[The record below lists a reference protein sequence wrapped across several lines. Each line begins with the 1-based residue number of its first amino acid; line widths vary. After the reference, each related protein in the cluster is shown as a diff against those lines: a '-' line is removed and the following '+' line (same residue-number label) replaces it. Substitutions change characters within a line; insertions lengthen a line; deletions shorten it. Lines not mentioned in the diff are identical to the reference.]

1 MLFNSTTFFV
11 FLVIIFVVFWKTFKT
26 SQRLGNLVLLA
37 GSYVFYGWWDWRFL
51 VLIVISSAAD
61 FYIGGKIYGTNDK
74 RIRKLLLLTSLL
86 LNLGMLFFFKYF
98 NFFIDSFKVLFSPFA
113 ETGQWSTLNI
123 ILPVG
128 ISFYTFQT
136 LSYTIDIYKRKIS
149 PTKSALTFFTFV
161 AFFPQ
166 LVAGPIERA
175 SNLIPQFETKRS
187 FSFSQ
192 GSSGLKLILW
202 GLFKKMVIA
211 DQLAEIINAV
221 YSSPENFNGSGI
233 VLATFLFGFQIYCDF
248 SGYSDIAIGTARLFG
263 IELMTNFRTPY
274 FSTSSRE
281 FWHRW
286 HISLS
291 TWFRDYLYIPLGG
304 NRGGIQK
311 WIRNIII
318 TFTISGMWHGAS
330 FTFLIWGFLHGLF
343 LVAEH
348 FISPVFKTNSK
359 LRNLAGFAITFIMVN
374 LAWLFFRAENW
385 NHLTV
390 LFDNIFSSETTSF
403 NSFSE
408 LISSSSQLTAPG
420 RMLLFMFP
428 IFILVEILLGKR
440 EFNDLLINSPKYIRW
455 GFYYAIILSI
465 LFFGVL
471 NSAPQF
477 IYFQF

>member
-1 MLFNSTTFFV
+1 V
-11 FLVIIFVVFWKTFKT
+11 
-26 SQRLGNLVLLA
+26 
-37 GSYVFYGWWDWRFL
+37 
-51 VLIVISSAAD
+51 
-61 FYIGGKIYGTNDK
+61 
-74 RIRKLLLLTSLL
+74 
-86 LNLGMLFFFKYF
+86 
-98 NFFIDSFKVLFSPFA
+98 
-113 ETGQWSTLNI
+113 
-123 ILPVG
+123 
-128 ISFYTFQT
+128 
-136 LSYTIDIYKRKIS
+136 
-149 PTKSALTFFTFV
+149 LTFFTFV

-175 SNLIPQFETKRS
+175 GNLIPQFETKRS

-202 GLFKKMVIA
+202 GLLKKMVIA
-211 DQLAEIINAV
+211 DQLAVIVNEV
-221 YSSPENFNGSGI
+221 YLSPENFNGWGI
-233 VLATFLFGFQIYCDF
+233 ILSTFLFGFQIYCDF

-274 FSTSSRE
+274 FSNSFRE

-304 NRGGIQK
+304 NRSGLQK

-318 TFTISGMWHGAS
+318 TFTISGLWHGAS
-330 FTFLIWGFLHGLF
+330 FTFLIWGFIHGIF

-348 FISPVFKTNSK
+348 FISPVINIKSK
-359 LRNLAGFAITFIMVN
+359 LKNFAGFVVTFTFTN

-385 NHLTV
+385 NHFTILFENIISPKTV
-390 LFDNIFSSETTSF
+390 SF
-403 NSFSE
+403 NSF
-408 LISSSSQLTAPG
+408 LNLLFDSSHLTGPA
-420 RMLLFMFP
+420 RMLAFVFP
-428 IFILVEILLGKR
+428 VFIFTEILLGKN
-440 EFNDLLINSPKYIRW
+440 EFSNFLRNSPKYYRW
-455 GFYYAIILSI
+455 VFYYVIILAI

>member
-11 FLVIIFVVFWKTFKT
+11 FLVIIFVVFWKTFNY
-26 SQRLGNLVLLA
+26 SQRLGNFVLLA
-37 GSYVFYGWWDWRFL
+37 GSYIFYGWWDWRFL
-51 VLIVISSAAD
+51 ILIIVSSAAD
-61 FYIGGKIYGTNDK
+61 FFIGGKIHRTNNTQT
-74 RIRKLLLLTSLL
+74 RKTLLITSLL
-86 LNLGMLFFFKYF
+86 LNLGMLLFFKYF
-98 NFFIDSFKVLFSPFA
+98 NFFIDSFKELLSPIT

-136 LSYTIDIYKRKIS
+136 LSYTIDIYKGKIT

-175 SNLIPQFETKRS
+175 GNLIPQFETKRN

-192 GSSGLKLILW
+192 GTSGLKLILW

-211 DQLAEIINAV
+211 DQLAEIVNAV
-221 YSSPENFNGSGI
+221 YSSPANFNAWGI

-274 FSTSSRE
+274 FSTSFRE

-304 NRGGIQK
+304 NRGKILK
-311 WIRNIII
+311 WARNIII
-318 TFTISGMWHGAS
+318 TFTISGLWHGAS
-330 FTFLIWGFLHGLF
+330 FTFVIWGFLHGIYLI
-343 LVAEH
+343 AEH
-348 FISPVFKTNSK
+348 YISPVFRMNVKFK
-359 LRNLAGFAITFIMVN
+359 NLAGFVITFLVVN
-374 LAWLFFRAENW
+374 FTWLFFRAENW
-385 NHLTV
+385 NHFTIL
-390 LFDNIFSSETTSF
+390 LHNIFYPETTGFDSF
-403 NSFSE
+403 VALIVNSSH
-408 LISSSSQLTAPG
+408 LTAPG
-420 RMLLFMFP
+420 RMLLFVFP
-428 IFILVEILLGKR
+428 TFILIEILLGKR
-440 EFNDLLINSPKYIRW
+440 EFNHLLNNSSKYIRW
-455 GFYYAIILSI
+455 SFYYLILLVI

>member
-11 FLVIIFVVFWKTFKT
+11 FLVIIFVVFWKTIKY
-26 SQRLGNLVLLA
+26 SQRFGNLVLLT
-37 GSYVFYGWWDWRFL
+37 GSYIFYGWWDWRFL
-51 VLIVISSAAD
+51 ILIIISSAID
-61 FYIGGKIYGTNDK
+61 FFIGGKIYKSNDGK
-74 RIRKLLLLTSLL
+74 IRKLLLVTSIL

-113 ETGQWSTLNI
+113 DTGQWSTLNI

-136 LSYTIDIYKRKIS
+136 LSYTIDIYKRKIK

-175 SNLIPQFETKRS
+175 SNLIPQFDTKRK
-187 FSFSQ
+187 FSFALD
-192 GSSGLKLILW
+192 SSGLKLILW

-211 DQLAEIINAV
+211 DQLAVIVNAV
-221 YSSPENFNGSGI
+221 YSAPDNFNGWGI
-233 VLATFLFGFQIYCDF
+233 IFATFLFGFQIYCDF

-263 IELMTNFRTPY
+263 IELMTNFQTPY
-274 FSTSSRE
+274 FSTSFRE

-291 TWFRDYLYIPLGG
+291 TWFRDYLYIPMGG
-304 NRGGIQK
+304 NRDKIQK
-311 WIRNIII
+311 WVRNIIV
-318 TFTISGMWHGAS
+318 TFTVSGLWHGAS
-330 FTFLIWGFLHGLF
+330 FTFLIWGFLHGFF

-348 FISPVFKTNSK
+348 FVSPVFRINHK
-359 LRNLAGFAITFIMVN
+359 LKNIIGFVITFLVVN
-374 LAWLFFRAENW
+374 VAWLFFRAENW

-390 LFDNIFSSETTSF
+390 LVDNIFSPKTLGFDSF
-403 NSFSE
+403 LA
-408 LISSSSQLTAPG
+408 LIARSSVLTAPG
-420 RMLLFMFP
+420 RMLLYIFP
-428 IFILVEILLGKR
+428 VFILIEIFLGKK
-440 EFNDLLINSPKYIRW
+440 EFNQLLSRSPKYIRW
-455 GFYYAIILSI
+455 GFYYIILFSI
-465 LFFGVL
+465 LIFGVL

>member
-1 MLFNSTTFFV
+1 MLFNSIPFFV
-11 FLVIIFVVFWKTFKT
+11 FLVIIFVVFWKTFKY
-26 SQRLGNLVLLA
+26 SQRLGNLVLLT
-37 GSYVFYGWWDWRFL
+37 GSYIFYGWWDWRFL
-51 VLIVISSAAD
+51 ILIIISSVTD
-61 FYIGGKIYGTNDK
+61 FFIGGKIYATNDK
-74 RIRKLLLLTSLL
+74 RKRKLFLVTSLF

-98 NFFIDSFKVLFSPFA
+98 NFFIDSFKVLFFPFTD
-113 ETGQWSTLNI
+113 TGQWSTLNI

-136 LSYTIDIYKRKIS
+136 LSYTIDIYKRKIE

-175 SNLIPQFETKRS
+175 SNLIPQFETKRN

-192 GSSGLKLILW
+192 GTSGLKLILW

-211 DQLAEIINAV
+211 DQLAEIVNTV
-221 YSSPENFNGSGI
+221 YSSPENFNGWGI
-233 VLATFLFGFQIYCDF
+233 ILATFLFGFQIYCDF

-274 FSTSSRE
+274 FSSSFRE

-304 NRGGIQK
+304 NHGGIQK

-318 TFTISGMWHGAS
+318 TFTISGLWHGAS
-330 FTFLIWGFLHGLF
+330 ITFLIWGFLHGLF
-343 LVAEH
+343 LITER
-348 FISPVFKTNSK
+348 FISPVFKLNDK
-359 LRNLAGFAITFIMVN
+359 LKNLAGFALTFLFVN

-390 LFDNIFSSETTSF
+390 LFDTIFSPETTGFDSF
-403 NSFSE
+403 MT
-408 LISSSSQLTAPG
+408 LIARSSHLSAPG
-420 RMLLFMFP
+420 RMLLFVFP
-428 IFILVEILLGKR
+428 VFILIEILLGKK
-440 EFNDLLINSPKYIRW
+440 EFNNLLSNSPKYIRW
-455 GFYYAIILSI
+455 GFYYIIILSI

-471 NSAPQF
+471 NAAPQF

>member
-1 MLFNSTTFFV
+1 MFFNSTTFFV
-11 FLVIIFVVFWKTFKT
+11 FLIIIFVVFWKTFKY
-26 SQRLGNLVLLA
+26 SRRLSNFILLT
-37 GSYVFYGWWDWRFL
+37 GSYIFYGWWDWRFL
-51 VLIVISSAAD
+51 ILIIISSAAD
-61 FYIGGKIYGTNDK
+61 FFIGGKIHGTNNK
-74 RIRKLLLLTSLL
+74 RTRQLLLITSLL

-98 NFFIDSFKVLFSPFA
+98 NFFLDSFKVLFSPIT
-113 ETGQWSTLNI
+113 ETGEWSTLNI

-136 LSYTIDIYKRKIS
+136 LSYTIDIYKSKIV

-175 SNLIPQFETKRS
+175 SNLIPQFETKRQ

-192 GSSGLKLILW
+192 GTSGLKLILW

-211 DQLAEIINAV
+211 DQLAVIVNAV
-221 YSSPENFNGSGI
+221 YTSPENFGSWGI
-233 VLATFLFGFQIYCDF
+233 LFATFLFGFQIYCDF

-263 IELMTNFRTPY
+263 VELMTNFRTPY
-274 FSTSSRE
+274 FSTSFRE

-304 NRGGIQK
+304 NRGKIQK
-311 WIRNIII
+311 WVRNIIV
-318 TFTISGMWHGAS
+318 TFAISGLWHGAS
-330 FTFLIWGFLHGLF
+330 FTFLIWGLLHGFF
-343 LVAEH
+343 LIAEH
-348 FISPVFKTNSK
+348 FISPVFKIKTK
-359 LRNLAGFAITFIMVN
+359 LKNIAGFVITFFTVN
-374 LAWLFFRAENW
+374 LTWMFFRAENW

-390 LFDNIFSSETTSF
+390 LFNNIFSPKSTGFNPIIALIADSSHLTS
-403 NSFSE
+403 
-408 LISSSSQLTAPG
+408 PG
-420 RMLLFMFP
+420 KMLLFIFP
-428 IFILVEILLGKR
+428 IFILIEIMLGKK
-440 EFNDLLINSPKYIRW
+440 EFSELLNHSPKYIRL
-455 GFYYAIILSI
+455 GFYYVIIFAI

>member
-11 FLVIIFVVFWKTFKT
+11 FLIIIFVVFWKTNKY
-26 SQRLGNLVLLA
+26 SQRLGSFVLLT
-37 GSYVFYGWWDWRFL
+37 GSYIFYGWWDWRFL
-51 VLIVISSAAD
+51 ILIVISSAAD
-61 FYIGGKIYGTNDK
+61 YVIGGRIYKSNDLK
-74 RIRKLLLLTSLL
+74 IRKLLLVMSLL
-86 LNLGMLFFFKYF
+86 LNLVMLFFFKYF
-98 NFFIDSFKVLFSPFA
+98 NFFIDSFKVLFSTFA

-136 LSYTIDIYKRKIS
+136 LSYTIDIYKGKIE

-175 SNLIPQFETKRS
+175 GNLIPQFDTKRK
-187 FSFSQ
+187 FMFSQ
-192 GSSGLKLILW
+192 GTSGLKLILW

-211 DQLAEIINAV
+211 DQMAVVVNAV
-221 YSSPENFNGSGI
+221 YLSPENFNSWGI
-233 VLATFLFGFQIYCDF
+233 VFATFLFGFQIYCDF

-274 FSTSSRE
+274 FSTSFRE

-304 NRGGIQK
+304 NRYGIQK
-311 WIRNIII
+311 WIRNIIV
-318 TFTISGMWHGAS
+318 TFTISGLWHGAS
-330 FTFLIWGFLHGLF
+330 LTFLIWGFLHGIL

-359 LRNLAGFAITFIMVN
+359 LGNLAGFAITFIMVN
-374 LAWLFFRAENW
+374 FAWLFFRAENW
-385 NHLTV
+385 DHLTV
-390 LFDNIFSSETTSF
+390 LFDNIFSPKTAGL
-403 NSFSE
+403 NSFFS
-408 LISSSSQLTAPG
+408 LFGNSMHLTAAG
-420 RMLLFMFP
+420 RMVLFVFP
-428 IFILVEILLGKR
+428 IFILIEILLGKK
-440 EFNDLLINSPKYIRW
+440 EFNELLSNSPKYIRW
-455 GFYYAIILSI
+455 GFYYIIILSI